1 MIDEKRLEK
10 VRAPQRVGAREAVAA
25 MSVDE
30 MESYR
35 YEIDQRLPPK
45 SLDDINLV
53 HELLTQFAQVKALQ
67 ELVNT
72 DKLTPANQKSQVAGQ
87 VVNTLQ
93 QLIKMQDEHHNA
105 ERFKAIEQLMVKAI
119 KKLPKEAAEGF
130 IREYEEMAA

>member
-1 MIDEKRLEK
+1 MIDEKVLEK
-10 VRAPQRVGAREAVAA
+10 VKAPQKLGVRETVLA

-53 HELLTQFAQVKALQ
+53 HELLTQFSQVKALQ
-67 ELVNT
+67 ELVNNDT
-72 DKLTPANQKSQVAGQ
+72 LTPANQKSQVAGQ

-105 ERFKAIEQLMVKAI
+105 ERFKAIEQLVIKAI
-119 KKLPKEAAEGF
+119 KKLPKEVAEEF
-130 IREYEEMAA
+130 VREYEALDM

>member
-1 MIDEKRLEK
+1 MIDEKVMEK
-10 VRAPQRVGAREAVAA
+10 VKTPQRLGVRDTVAA

-45 SLDDINLV
+45 SLDGINLV
-53 HELLTQFAQVKALQ
+53 HELLTQFTQVKKLQ
-67 ELVNT
+67 EEVNNDT
-72 DKLTPANQKSQVAGQ
+72 LTPANQKSQVAGQ

-105 ERFKAIEQLMVKAI
+105 ERFKAIEQLMIKAI
-119 KKLPKEAAEGF
+119 KKLPKEVAEEF
-130 IREYEEMAA
+130 IREYEGMAA